1 MLINF
6 AQKNK
11 IMPNENLAPLISP
24 LSWND
29 IVIKS
34 GFVTKEPP
42 YTKLIFLP
50 EGENNNNYYYCGSA

>member
-1 MLINF
+1 
-6 AQKNK
+6 
-11 IMPNENLAPLISP
+11 MPNENLALLISP

-42 YTKLIFLP
+42 YTKPRFLL
-50 EGENNNNYYYCGSA
+50 EDENNNNYYYCDSA

>member
-1 MLINF
+1 
-6 AQKNK
+6 
-11 IMPNENLAPLISP
+11 MPNENLAPLISP

-50 EGENNNNYYYCGSA
+50 ESENNNNYYYCGSA